1 MVEACPDNKTK
12 QRLKNRNLK
21 RICEAKWKKLQ
32 LEYGKESM
40 NIKDVKRVTNRTTW
54 NCLIKYNKKNHEV
67 YSKRGYKGYVF
78 TLTRGDKEADMKELK
93 EALRITLKQMN
104 YSIYKNHIKG
114 LELPITTFEGN
125 AIDGQYNPHIHGYV
139 FIPKGHIRRFKRKLK
154 ENLANT
160 LFNPPKLSGPKRKA
174 NKLWFDKLKEDG
186 VKYVEYCG
194 REESPE
200 HGKKLDKLDWDLS
213 SFGFVSEPNHD
224 FSKRI
229 LKRIY
234 RRFPET
240 ETNSELFH
248 RVICMLHWIHKRGY
262 LQEYLRSFIPPLETI
277 PYPRNLNS
285 KEKRSHH
292 YPPNEP
298 NQHEIPIANKNS
310 NGKVA

>member
-1 MVEACPDNKTK
+1 MVELCPGNKTK
-12 QRLKNRNLK
+12 QRLKNRNLN

-54 NCLIKYNKKNHEV
+54 NCLIKYNKKSHEV
-67 YSKRGYKGYVF
+67 YSKRGYTGYVF

-93 EALRITLKQMN
+93 EALRKTLKQMN

-125 AIDGQYNPHIHGYV
+125 AIDGQYNPHLHGYV
-139 FIPKGHIRRFKRKLK
+139 FIPKGHIRNFKRKLK

-174 NKLWFDKLKEDG
+174 NKLWFSKLKEDG
-186 VKYVEYCG
+186 VKYLEYCG

-213 SFGFVSEPNHD
+213 SFGFVSKPED
-224 FSKRI
+224 GLSKRI
-229 LKRIY
+229 IKRIY
-234 RRFPET
+234 PRFPET

-248 RVICMLHWIHKRGY
+248 RVICMLHWIHKRRY
-262 LQEYLRSFIPPLETI
+262 LQEYLRYFIPPLETNS
-277 PYPRNLNS
+277 YPRNLNS
-285 KEKRSHH
+285 KKKRSHH
-292 YPPNEP
+292 HQPNEP
-298 NQHEIPIANKNS
+298 NLDKIPIANTNS
-310 NGKVA
+310 HDKVA

>member
-1 MVEACPDNKTK
+1 MAKPCPDDTTK
-12 QRLKNRNLK
+12 QRLNNNNLN
-21 RICEAKWKKLQ
+21 RICEAKWKKLL

-54 NCLIKYNKKNHEV
+54 NCLKKYNKKNHEV
-67 YSKRGYKGYVF
+67 YSKRGYTGYVF
-78 TLTRGDKEADMKELK
+78 TLCRGDKEADIKELK
-93 EALRITLKQMN
+93 EALRKTLKHMN

-114 LELPITTFEGN
+114 LEIPITTFEGN
-125 AIDGQYNPHIHGYV
+125 AIDGQYNPHLHGYV
-139 FIPKGHIRRFKRKLK
+139 FIPKGQIRIFKRKLK

-160 LFNPPKLSGPKRKA
+160 LFYLPKQNAPKRKA
-174 NKLWFDKLKEDG
+174 NKLWFSKLKGDG
-186 VKYVEYCG
+186 ERYFGYCG

-200 HGKKLDKLDWDLS
+200 YGKELDKLDWDLS

-229 LKRIY
+229 INRIY

-262 LQEYLRSFIPPLETI
+262 LQEYLRFFIPPLETI
-277 PYPRNLNS
+277 PYPRKRNLIQ
-285 KEKRSHH
+285 KRSHQH
-292 YPPNEP
+292 QTKEP
-298 NQHEIPIANKNS
+298 NLNPIPNLYKNS
-310 NGKVA
+310 HDKVA